1 MQDTEISEREESAV
15 SPYDRPVEA
24 VLVENDEDEDEH
36 LGWSEDY
43 DISVSPNDFNVS
55 TLCNFL
61 DKRVIV
67 IPDFQR
73 DFVWDK
79 RKASRF
85 IESVTVG
92 LPVPELFL
100 YQVERNKWWVVD
112 GQQRLMS
119 IYYFRRG
126 RFPQPGAT
134 VNISRLL
141 RGGNEFSDE
150 VWADNKSFSN
160 FALDL
165 SLRVPG
171 GNEPGKLHGMSYKD
185 IQDSIEIKPLR
196 AIVIRQHKPDG
207 DNAAFEIFDRLN
219 TGGAKLSAHQI
230 RVCVYQ
236 SPFLRMVDDLNFID
250 GWRALYGKHPEKN
263 QRDAQT
269 ILRAFAML
277 SEEEKKEKKEKYES
291 SMLRFLNNFCRKM
304 QDLPESD
311 EHIAFLRELFK
322 GFLRTCEG
330 SENMF
335 RREKGNFL
343 FSLFDTVFVAALGN
357 CFIERRMPQG
367 KINAENVSQLAQ
379 NSDFAATIQR
389 NTTSVANVQRRLA
402 LARKIISP
410 L

>member
-1 MQDTEISEREESAV
+1 MQDTEMMEGVGSADV
-15 SPYDRPVEA
+15 AAYDRPAEA
-24 VLVENDEDEDEH
+24 VLVENEGDEDEH

-61 DKRVIV
+61 DKRVII

-126 RFPQPGAT
+126 RFPRAGAT

-141 RGGNEFSDE
+141 REGNGFSDE
-150 VWADNKSFSN
+150 VWADNKNFSN

-219 TGGAKLSAHQI
+219 TGGVKLSAHQI

-250 GWRALYGKHPEKN
+250 GWRALYGKPPEKN
-263 QRDAQT
+263 QRDAQI

-277 SEEEKKEKKEKYES
+277 SEEEKKKKKGKVRVEYAPFPEQ
-291 SMLRFLNNFCRKM
+291 FL
-304 QDLPESD
+304 Q
-311 EHIAFLRELFK
+311 
-322 GFLRTCEG
+322 
-330 SENMF
+330 EN
-335 RREKGNFL
+335 
-343 FSLFDTVFVAALGN
+343 
-357 CFIERRMPQG
+357 
-367 KINAENVSQLAQ
+367 
-379 NSDFAATIQR
+379 
-389 NTTSVANVQRRLA
+389 
-402 LARKIISP
+402 ARPS
-410 L
+410 